1 MTGTARRPAGLPRGR
16 HPHHRLTEPSLHRAR
31 PGRHGDGNGLYL
43 FVRSTGA
50 RSWIQRIVIGGRRRD
65 LGLGSYRL
73 VSLTEA
79 RRLAVENRRV
89 ARAGGDPTATPTRKR
104 APTVRAVVEAVL
116 AARRANWRTAE
127 TEKKWRRL
135 FDTLVLPRIGDKPVS
150 RVSLDDLRAILV
162 PHWKGRGSIGHVLR
176 QHLDYV
182 LRWAVAHGHR
192 PDNPADQL
200 RVLLPRVRATIEHHP
215 SLPHKKVAAA
225 LKTVQATS
233 VDDAVKLLLVFLVLC
248 ASRPGEAAGAR
259 WSEIDVA
266 ERVWTLPA
274 ARMKAQRPHRVPL
287 SLQTLDVI
295 ERARALN
302 RTGAWVF
309 TVLNRRGA
317 ARTVARDAIARLLRS
332 LGLRDGQ
339 GRRIV
344 AHGFRT
350 TFRVWAMEQT
360 QASVEVCEAALA
372 HAPVNQTVAAY
383 ARSDLLEARRAL
395 MQQWA
400 DYVLPRPTAG
410 VECGDD
416 GRPHRR
422 P

>member
-1 MTGTARRPAGLPRGR
+1 MSARGR
-16 HPHHRLTEPSLHRAR
+16 RPHHRLTELALRSAR
-31 PGRHGDGNGLYL
+31 PGRHADGNGLYL

-50 RSWIQRIVIGGRRRD
+50 RSWIQRLVIGGRRRD
-65 LGLGSYRL
+65 LGLGSSVL

-79 RRLAVENRRV
+79 RRLAVENRKV
-89 ARAGGDPTATPTRKR
+89 ARAGGDPTAAPTPKP
-104 APTVRAVVEAVL
+104 APTVRAVVEAVIT
-116 AARRANWRTAE
+116 ARRANWRTAD

-135 FDTLVLPRIGDKPVS
+135 FETLVFPRIGQKPVS
-150 RVSLDDLRAILV
+150 RVSLDDVRAILV
-162 PHWKGRGSIGHVLR
+162 PHWKGRGSTGHVLR

-192 PDNPADQL
+192 LDNPAEQL
-200 RVLLPRVRATIEHHP
+200 RVLLPKVKSVIEHHP
-215 SLPHKKVAAA
+215 SLPYKKVAAA
-225 LKTVQATS
+225 VTTVQTTS
-233 VDDAVKLLLVFLVLC
+233 VDDAMKLLLVFLVLC
-248 ASRPGEAAGAR
+248 ASRPGEASGTR

-274 ARMKAQRPHRVPL
+274 ARMKAQRLHRVPL
-287 SLQTLDVI
+287 SLQALDVI
-295 ERARALN
+295 ERARELN
-302 RTGAWVF
+302 RSGPWVF
-309 TVLNRRGA
+309 PVLNRRGA
-317 ARTVARDAIARLLRS
+317 ARTVARDAIARLLRGS
-332 LGLRDGQ
+332 DLRDEQ

-350 TFRVWAMEQT
+350 SFRVWAMEQT
-360 QASVEVCEAALA
+360 QASFEVCEAVLA

-383 ARSDLLEARRAL
+383 ARSDLFEARRAL

-410 VECGDD
+410 NECSRD
-416 GRPHRR
+416 RRAQRR